1 MIRIPLSIVKMNSP
15 KRGMFSPKQSR
26 YVSLNI
32 DIQNFIAYSEFSKNS
47 IEFSKDNKR
56 QANFNS
62 LYRVFD
68 SLKKETT
75 KNLIGKI
82 REQKTGMMQVL
93 LIGRKRVKI

>member
-15 KRGMFSPKQSR
+15 KRGMFSPKRSR

-68 SLKKETT
+68 SLKNK
-75 KNLIGKI
+75 KS
-82 REQKTGMMQVL
+82 
-93 LIGRKRVKI
+93 